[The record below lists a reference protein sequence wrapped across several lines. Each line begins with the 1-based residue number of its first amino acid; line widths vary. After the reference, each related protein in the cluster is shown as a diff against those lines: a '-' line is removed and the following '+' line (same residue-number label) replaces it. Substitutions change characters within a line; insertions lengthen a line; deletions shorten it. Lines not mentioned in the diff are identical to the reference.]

1 MRTPRREQGMTILA
15 MAILLFMVI
24 FFGTLIIK
32 LAGPYY
38 DQFTIDQ
45 MISRTS
51 LEVSGDNFSESEFRS
66 RMSKNLSINN
76 IELDMRRD
84 LTFDL
89 KANEPKVILDYEKRI
104 HIAGN
109 VDVVLT
115 FNKEYG
121 LQ

>member
-1 MRTPRREQGMTILA
+1 MRTPKREQGMTILS

-32 LAGPYY
+32 LSGPYY

-45 MISRTS
+45 MITRTS
-51 LEVSGDNFSESEFRS
+51 QELSGSDFQESEFRS

-76 IELDMRRD
+76 IELDLRRD

-89 KANEPKVILDYEKRI
+89 RATEPKVILDYEKRV
-104 HIAGN
+104 HIAAN
-109 VDVVLT
+109 IDVVLT
-115 FNKEYG
+115 FYEEYG
-121 LQ
+121 L

>member
-1 MRTPRREQGMTILA
+1 MRTPKREQGITILA
-15 MAILLFMVI
+15 MAVLLFMVI

-32 LAGPYY
+32 LSGPYY

-51 LEVSGDNFSESEFRS
+51 QEMSGGDFLESEFRS

-76 IELDMRRD
+76 IELDLRKD

-89 KANEPKVILDYEKRI
+89 RATEPKVVLDYEKRV
-104 HIAGN
+104 HIAAN
-109 VDVVLT
+109 IDVVLT
-115 FNKEYG
+115 FYEEYG
-121 LQ
+121 L

>member
-1 MRTPRREQGMTILA
+1 MRTPKREQGMTILS

-32 LAGPYY
+32 LSGPYY

-45 MISRTS
+45 MITRTS
-51 LEVSGDNFSESEFRS
+51 QELSGSNFQESEFRS

-76 IELDMRRD
+76 IELDLRSD

-89 KANEPKVILDYEKRI
+89 RATEPKVILDYEKRV
-104 HIAGN
+104 HIAAN
-109 VDVVLT
+109 IDVVLT
-115 FNKEYG
+115 FYEEYG
-121 LQ
+121 L

>member
-1 MRTPRREQGMTILA
+1 MRTPKREQGMTILA
-15 MAILLFMVI
+15 MALLLFLII

-32 LAGPYY
+32 LSGPYY

-45 MISRTS
+45 MISRAAED
-51 LEVSGDNFSESEFRS
+51 LGGNAFSESEFRD

-76 IELDMRRD
+76 IDLDLRRD

-89 KANEPKVILDYEKRI
+89 RSSEPRVILDYEKRV
-104 HIAGN
+104 HIAAN

-115 FNKEYG
+115 FYEEYG
-121 LQ
+121 L